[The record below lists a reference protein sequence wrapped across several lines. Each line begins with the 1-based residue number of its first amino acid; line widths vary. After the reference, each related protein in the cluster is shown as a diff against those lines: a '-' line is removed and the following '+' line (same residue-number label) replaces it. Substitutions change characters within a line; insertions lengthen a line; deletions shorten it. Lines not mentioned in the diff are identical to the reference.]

1 MKRCV
6 ANTLLDEF
14 QRLMIILDQFLN
26 FNIVTDEW
34 CSQSLYYNLL
44 AMSEGRQKIG
54 CKWDWNLQTA
64 NDLVMNCGLY

>member
-1 MKRCV
+1 MKKCV

-26 FNIVTDEW
+26 FNIVTDER

-44 AMSEGRQKIG
+44 AMSEGGQKIG
-54 CKWDWNLQTA
+54 CK
-64 NDLVMNCGLY
+64 